1 MTPQQTHQEI
11 TLKINLENI
20 FGEMYST
27 RLECLEPMIW
37 YYQCINESIWHLAG
51 RKGHEG
57 EEHFARMSPEEVR
70 DFRRYINTDLD
81 NLSLE
86 FYLQRAQWADQCFQ
100 ELKENEEGHTEI
112 ALNNPARHPCQMKG
126 GFKLIAATR
135 NKLAYT
141 YEEFLGETLPIF
153 VAIHS
158 HLASI
163 NRALGNLYY
172 YITEVPF
179 SSFTPTGKTEIL
191 HMTKELERLMLG
203 LLVATHLQRKYVWQT
218 DLTNYLISCRSDCQ
232 RFLETIPRYYQNH
245 RTRLVVFPIDPV
257 PADVDPYRNRA
268 RYEPL
273 PLSCVPWSAGA
284 YLDFLD
290 SYQSIVHHLRA
301 VIVWAVRLYSVW
313 YFVPRRYLQL
323 ISPMRIE

>member
-1 MTPQQTHQEI
+1 MKTKLNQKTDHTI
-11 TLKINLENI
+11 KLEEVL
-20 FGEMYST
+20 GEMYDT
-27 RLECLEPMIW
+27 RLGCLESMIW
-37 YYQCINESIWHLAG
+37 YYQCVNQSIWHLAG
-51 RKGHEG
+51 RKGYSDDTR
-57 EEHFARMSPEEVR
+57 FARMSPEEVR

-86 FYLQRAQWADQCFQ
+86 FYLQRTQWALRCFK
-100 ELKENEEGHTEI
+100 ERNSKRHLESALK
-112 ALNNPARHPCQMKG
+112 NPALHPCQMRKDT
-126 GFKLIAATR
+126 GFQRIATSGDKMDYR
-135 NKLAYT
+135 

-158 HLASI
+158 HLTSI

-203 LLVATHLQRKYVWQT
+203 LLVATHLQPKEIWHT
-218 DLTNYLISCRSDCQ
+218 DLVNCLISCRSDCY

-245 RTRLVVFPIDPV
+245 RMRLVVFPIDPV
-257 PADVDPYRNRA
+257 PKDIDPYSNDNKE

-290 SYQSIVHHLRA
+290 SYQSIAHHLRA
-301 VIVWAVRLYSVW
+301 VIVWSIRLYSLW
-313 YFVPRRYLQL
+313 YFVPRRYLRQ
-323 ISPMRIE
+323 ISPMSS

>member
-1 MTPQQTHQEI
+1 MQKKGP
-11 TLKINLENI
+11 KPKLEKI
-20 FGEMYST
+20 FGTLYPD
-27 RLECLEPMIW
+27 RLECLESMIW
-37 YYQCINESIWHLAG
+37 YYQCINESIWHLTG
-51 RKGHEG
+51 RKGY
-57 EEHFARMSPEEVR
+57 EHKTRFARMSPEEVR

-86 FYLQRAQWADQCFQ
+86 FYLQRAQWALVCSRQKKEDTETHH
-100 ELKENEEGHTEI
+100 ELAREN
-112 ALNNPARHPCQMKG
+112 PSRHPCQMKG
-126 GFKLIAATR
+126 GFKRIVDSGDNR
-135 NKLAYT
+135 SYT

-153 VAIHS
+153 VAVHS
-158 HLASI
+158 HLTSI

-172 YITEVPF
+172 YITAVPF

-203 LLVATHLQRKYVWQT
+203 LLVATHLQPKEVWQT
-218 DLTNYLISCRSDCQ
+218 DLINCLVSCRSDCY

-245 RTRLVVFPIDPV
+245 RMRLVVFPIEPV
-257 PADVDPYRNRA
+257 PENIDPYHNRNKD

-290 SYQSIVHHLRA
+290 TYQTIVHHLRA
-301 VIVWAVRLYSVW
+301 VIVWSIRLYSLW
-313 YFVPRRYLQL
+313 YFVPRRYLRH
-323 ISPMRIE
+323 IAPMAY

>member
-1 MTPQQTHQEI
+1 MP
-11 TLKINLENI
+11 KRNVRRPRLEEI
-20 FGEMYST
+20 FGKTLYKD
-27 RLECLEPMIW
+27 RLECLESMIW
-37 YYQCINESIWHLAG
+37 YYQCINESIWYLAG
-51 RKGHEG
+51 RKGYDSELN
-57 EEHFARMSPEEVR
+57 FAKWSPEQVR

-86 FYLQRAQWADQCFQ
+86 FYLQRAQWAIECYDKRR
-100 ELKENEEGHTEI
+100 ESGHHEE
-112 ALNNPARHPCQMKG
+112 ARKNPSRYPCQMKG
-126 GFKLIAATR
+126 GFQLIAKSGKR
-135 NKLAYT
+135 SAYT
-141 YEEFLGETLPIF
+141 YEQFLGETLPIF
-153 VAIHS
+153 VAVHS
-158 HLASI
+158 HLTSI
-163 NRALGNLYY
+163 NLALGRLYY

-203 LLVATHLQRKYVWQT
+203 LLVATHLQPKELWQT
-218 DLTNYLISCRSDCQ
+218 DLVNCLISCRSDCF

-245 RTRLVVFPIDPV
+245 RMRLVVFPIEPV
-257 PADVDPYRNRA
+257 PKDIDPYDSDNKD

-301 VIVWAVRLYSVW
+301 VIVWSIRLYSLW
-313 YFVPRRYLQL
+313 YFVPRRYLTH
-323 ISPMRIE
+323 IAPMA